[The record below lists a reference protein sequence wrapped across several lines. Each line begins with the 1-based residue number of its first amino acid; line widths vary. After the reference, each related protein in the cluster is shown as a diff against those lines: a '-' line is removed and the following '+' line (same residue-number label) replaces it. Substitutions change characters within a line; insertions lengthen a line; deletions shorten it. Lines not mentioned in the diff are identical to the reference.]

1 MVHRIHNRNVGYSNN
16 LTKTLVSNQPAALNA
31 TEGATALD
39 MNTAIEQ
46 NKAVEQ
52 QEQTKEPSLENISI
66 ENATYLQ
73 NMENIPTNEEYLKKE
88 DEITNFEVDSI
99 ELTEPQLFSDDKEI
113 NATNY
118 ENKNEKE
125 PEVFESQD
133 SEENPEMKE
142 PEMFENSDLED
153 DLEIPA
159 FLRRQK
165 N

>member
-1 MVHRIHNRNVGYSNN
+1 MFLSDDSSVCSCC
-16 LTKTLVSNQPAALNA
+16 S
-31 TEGATALD
+31 TALD
-39 MNTAIEQ
+39 ISAAIKQ
-46 NKAVEQ
+46 NETIKQ
-52 QEQTKEPSLENISI
+52 QEQTNNSSFQNISL

-73 NMENIPTNEEYLKKE
+73 NMENIPINEEYIKKE

-99 ELTEPQLFSDDKEI
+99 ELADPQLFSDDEEI
-113 NATNY
+113 NATDY

-125 PEVFESQD
+125 PEVIKSRD
-133 SEENPEMKE
+133 SEENSEIKQ
-142 PEMFENSDLED
+142 PEMFESSNSED